1 MVCYNSGPVKN
12 DKQKDGIELVQKNKR
27 AYFDYEI
34 LEKFEAGLVLQGPE
48 VKSIRDG
55 KVSIGESYA
64 RMKDGEVWVI
74 NMDIAPY
81 SHTPAALQEPKRPRK
96 LLLKRSELKKLAG
109 NTREKGLTLVPLAL
123 YFKRGYAKLEIG
135 LAKGKA
141 KHDKRDAIRKRE
153 ADREM
158 RRRMMRT

>member
-1 MVCYNSGPVKN
+1 MVCYNSGPVKD
-12 DKQKDGIELVQKNKR
+12 DKKNDGIQIVQKNRK
-27 AYFDYEI
+27 AWFDYEI
-34 LEKFEAGLVLQGPE
+34 LEKFEAGIVLNGPE

-64 RMKDGEVWVI
+64 KLKDGEAWVI
-74 NMDIAPY
+74 NLDIAPY

-96 LLLKRSELKKLAG
+96 LLLKRSELKKLQG

-123 YFKRGYAKLEIG
+123 YFKRGFAKLEIG

-153 ADREM
+153 ADREI
-158 RRRMMRT
+158 RKRMMKT